1 MSNKILLDN
10 AIASWISAIKYCN
23 NILNGQVDFLTRKS
37 FVNSLHNSIELFL
50 KQIMIDN
57 LDYRIGHFKKSN
69 EKGIPAK
76 EYYNSNNLNDF
87 LKSNHKD
94 FISVSFGELTYNY
107 LDNIIKI
114 SCPANISNIN
124 IEMIRKGMKKL
135 IYLRNDETHFYVN
148 INTFLNDQ
156 EFLALYD
163 LLIEF
168 SKFLQK
174 NKYLGFFGKPIFE
187 HRNCFIENIKIPRQS
202 FSYKELIKNSNYYV
216 KLKKI
221 LHNKSFDNCSN
232 LNTYCLCQDIF
243 FIINS
248 NKVFNLND
256 FEKFYNEIKLLKK
269 YKLIEIIENKS
280 IQQIKIHSSITFR
293 FL

>member
-1 MSNKILLDN
+1 MPGKLSYL
-10 AIASWISAIKYCN
+10 A
-23 NILNGQVDFLTRKS
+23 
-37 FVNSLHNSIELFL
+37 
-50 KQIMIDN
+50 
-57 LDYRIGHFKKSN
+57 
-69 EKGIPAK
+69 
-76 EYYNSNNLNDF
+76 
-87 LKSNHKD
+87 
-94 FISVSFGELTYNY
+94 FI
-107 LDNIIKI
+107 
-114 SCPANISNIN
+114 
-124 IEMIRKGMKKL
+124 MKKL
-135 IYLRNDETHFYVN
+135 LYISVN
-148 INTFLNDQ
+148 SKPEDLSASKTVARKFIN
-156 EFLALYD
+156 
-163 LLIEF
+163 
-168 SKFLQK
+168 KFLQK
-174 NKYLGFFGKPIFE
+174 NKYLDFFGKPIFE